1 MSKITKKNITVYLQD
16 ETVKELSKLT
26 KYYIFPNRSILI
38 NYCIDLAIPI
48 INKELKF
55 LKKNIKVNHLP
66 NVLEYL
72 KKHGFVIYHHIQPRN
87 KVPLGNIHFNSNNK
101 RKMVKVFK

>member
-1 MSKITKKNITVYLQD
+1 MSKTTKKNITVYLQD
-16 ETVKELSKLT
+16 KTIKELNKLSKN
-26 KYYIFPNRSILI
+26 YIFPNRSILV

-55 LKKNIKVNHLP
+55 LKKNIKVDDLP

-72 KKHGFVIYHHIQPRN
+72 KTHGFVIYHFIQP
-87 KVPLGNIHFNSNNK
+87 KEKIPLGNIYFNSNNK
-101 RKMVKVFK
+101 KCKSI